1 MQTFKMN
8 AGEINEEGY
17 IAGFTRRGF
26 TLPKCKLELEA
37 NCLDSLE
44 KVCPPSNF
52 TKKILW
58 DITRDHVSL
67 IDNGVGM
74 TIDAAKD
81 MFSMHKSN
89 HSNDASRGVSGIGAK
104 ASLSILSKKTE
115 VNVFTHTIGG
125 PYIRICVP
133 WNEIHAKGIY
143 TGMIKITNMTVAETT
158 AFNKE
163 RQENGM
169 LNKGEAHGTTIRFNT
184 NDELTSV
191 IDASFAPIGNEDA
204 LKNPMDRAGIVFGR
218 DQVELSYKN
227 YSMPGEC
234 VTLQQYDYFGAP
246 NSQFYAGKSEHQV
259 EHWYCPKDDSDR
271 YIVMVN
277 GEKKEI
283 TKNGRGFSLK
293 LEDSPNNTTGYH
305 RVGEFTILCGMRID
319 TTVFDPSAPV
329 AIKAG
334 AKPGVMNTSHLG
346 EDACIEF
353 LWSMGVVRNNQ
364 LIGRTDNPYVA
375 LGSSRGSGDT
385 QISAVLVQAEI
396 RFNPLSS
403 HDNRQDRVMGIQ
415 ENKNQFDGNI
425 PVQLKRIAGCMRNE
439 KAKEVREYFEKCIE
453 AAKPKESEEEKESRL
468 AAEAEA
474 KRVADTARLAAEAEA
489 RRLAAAAATAAEAKK
504 QAEAKEAES
513 ENSEDS
519 ESEES
524 ESEKP
529 TLIHGSDILQRMV
542 TLKNMIKESMSYNE
556 EALKEV
562 VNRILFS

>member
-37 NCLDSLE
+37 NSLDSLE

-58 DITRDHVSL
+58 DITRDQVSL

-74 TIDAAKD
+74 TIEAAKD

-115 VNVFTHTIGG
+115 VNVYTHTIGG

-133 WNEIHAKGIY
+133 WNEIHSKGVY
-143 TGMIKITNMTVAETT
+143 TGMVKITNMTVAETT

-163 RQENGM
+163 RQDNGM
-169 LNKGEAHGTTIRFNT
+169 LNKGEAHGTTIRFNA

-218 DQVELSYKN
+218 DQVEFSYKN

-234 VTLQQYDYFGAP
+234 MTLQQYDYFGAP
-246 NSQFYAGKSEHQV
+246 DSQFYAGKSEHIV

-271 YIVMVN
+271 YIVTVN
-277 GEKKEI
+277 GERKEI
-283 TKNGRGFSLK
+283 TQNGRGFSLK
-293 LEDSPNNTTGYH
+293 LEDSTKNTTGYH
-305 RVGEFTILCGMRID
+305 RVGEFSILCGMRID

-364 LIGRTDNPYVA
+364 LIGRTDNPDVA

-385 QISAVLVQAEI
+385 QVSAVLVQAEI

-425 PVQLKRIAGCMRNE
+425 PVQLKRIAGCLRNE

-453 AAKPKESEEEKESRL
+453 AAKPKESDEEKESRL
-468 AAEAEA
+468 AAEAA
-474 KRVADTARLAAEAEA
+474 ARRLADARRLAAEAEA
-489 RRLAAAAATAAEAKK
+489 RRLADDAKRAAE
-504 QAEAKEAES
+504 AEAKEAES
-513 ENSEDS
+513 EDSE

-524 ESEKP
+524 EKSDSESEKP
-529 TLIHGSDILQRMV
+529 ALINGSDLLQRIT
-542 TLKNMIKESMSYNE
+542 TLKNMIKETMTYNE
-556 EALKEV
+556 EAVKEV